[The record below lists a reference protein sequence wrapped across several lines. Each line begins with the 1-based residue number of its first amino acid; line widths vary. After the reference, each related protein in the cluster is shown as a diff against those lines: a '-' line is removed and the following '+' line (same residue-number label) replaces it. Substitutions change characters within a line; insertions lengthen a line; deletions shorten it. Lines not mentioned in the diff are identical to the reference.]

1 MKDTREKLLKT
12 AAQLFAR
19 DGYAATSVRD
29 IVRRAGVNIAA
40 VHYHFGDK
48 RGLYLAAFRYLS
60 GECDKLL
67 FSPRH
72 GIRIPQDVDL
82 LSREEALELLHK
94 LLCRM
99 LDLDSE
105 RKNALISRFFMFAEL
120 DPSGKLPQILMQ
132 SVSSIDNTLCRL
144 LARAAGVKH
153 RSAELAMLA
162 NVVFGQIILTDF
174 KRSILLRAT
183 RCKEYNPRLHAQVKK
198 LVWHNTYAILK
209 SYDKGIKKS

>member
-48 RGLYLAAFRYLS
+48 RELFLAAFNHLS
-60 GECDKLL
+60 AQCDKLL

-72 GIRIPQDVDL
+72 GIRVPQDVDS
-82 LSREEALELLHK
+82 LSREESLKLLHK
-94 LLCRM
+94 LLCHM
-99 LDLDSE
+99 LDLDSQ

-132 SVSSIDNTLCRL
+132 STTSIDSTLCRL
-144 LARAAGVKH
+144 LARAAGVKR

-183 RCKEYNPRLHAQVKK
+183 GCKEYTPRLHARVKK
-198 LVWHNTYAILK
+198 LAWHNTYAILK
-209 SYDKGIKKS
+209 SYDKGIKS